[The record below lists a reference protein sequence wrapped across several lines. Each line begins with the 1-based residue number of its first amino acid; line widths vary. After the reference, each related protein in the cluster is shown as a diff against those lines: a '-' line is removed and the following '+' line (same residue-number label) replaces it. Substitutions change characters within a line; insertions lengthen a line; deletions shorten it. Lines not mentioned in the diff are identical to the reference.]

1 MTRIYDAFDKFSI
14 VDIVFGFIFGLYLA
28 VFHDDPDLW
37 IFAVAVVLIF
47 CIIMTLI
54 PIAVVIHAKIKY
66 SEKISIRGLIEA
78 FILNVGMTSVSLAFG
93 FVIGSFL
100 VGNFVND
107 EGKLPEYFKLI
118 KLSI

>member
-14 VDIVFGFIFGLYLA
+14 VDIIFGFLFGLYLA
-28 VFHDDPDLW
+28 IFHDDPNLW
-37 IFAVAVVLIF
+37 FFAIGVVLIF

-66 SEKISIRGLIEA
+66 SEKISIKGLIEA
-78 FILNVGMTSVSLAFG
+78 FILNVGMTAVSLAFG
-93 FVIGSFL
+93 FIIGSL
-100 VGNFVND
+100 IVGNFIND
-107 EGKLPEYFKLI
+107 EGKLPEYFKII